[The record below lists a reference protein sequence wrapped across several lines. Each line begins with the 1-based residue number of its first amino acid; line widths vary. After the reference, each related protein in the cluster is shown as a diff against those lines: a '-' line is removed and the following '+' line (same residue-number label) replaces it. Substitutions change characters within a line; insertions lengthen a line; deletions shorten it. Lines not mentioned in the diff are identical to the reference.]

1 MAEIIV
7 AAVVRIG
14 MDSYTGLQCCLGIL
28 IER

>member
-14 MDSYTGLQCCLGIL
+14 MDYHTGLQCSLGVL
-28 IER
+28 IEG